1 MTFIFWACWIADLL
15 LLLLAFGGK
24 GFRSGFGAD
33 TSLNG
38 VVIVITGV
46 VLAASLVLQLSGK
59 HRWALLVAALPI
71 AGILTLYLFERV
83 NGASFR

>member
-1 MTFIFWACWIADLL
+1 LIFIFWTCWIIDLL

-46 VLAASLVLQLSGK
+46 VLAASLVLQFSGK
-59 HRWALLVAALPI
+59 HRSALLVAALPL
-71 AGILTLYLFERV
+71 AGMLALYLMEKV
-83 NGASFR
+83 NGTFFR